1 MNFSLVCGN
10 CRISEPSP
18 ISLWWDSLL
27 SLIQRNS
34 LPSSSGWLQDQLQKC
49 PAVISVTG
57 RWQNFPFRT
66 WAFGTLYCKEEKE
79 PRVRMTG
86 SEVVGIFL
94 S

>member
-1 MNFSLVCGN
+1 MEGRRKNGELWFMNFSLVCGN

-49 PAVISVTG
+49 SCCDKCDWKVAELPF
-57 RWQNFPFRT
+57 QNLGI
-66 WAFGTLYCKEEKE
+66 WHTLLQRRE
-79 PRVRMTG
+79 G
-86 SEVVGIFL
+86 AQS
-94 S
+94 